1 MPVLSEDDHLRRL
14 LTGAKTIA
22 VVGLSPDPS
31 RDSHMIAA
39 FLRRAGYRILP
50 VNPTVASVL
59 GERSWPAVDAIP
71 EPVDIVDIFRRPE
84 HVPDVVEAA
93 IRNGARAIWMQPGTG
108 HPAAARRASAA
119 GLEVV
124 VDRCILVEHRRLMR
138 FAGKAG

>member
-14 LTGAKTIA
+14 LIGARTIA

-31 RDSHMIAA
+31 RDSHMVAA
-39 FLRRAGYRILP
+39 FLRQAGYRVLP

-59 GERSWPAVDAIP
+59 GEQSWPAVDGIP

-84 HVPDVVEAA
+84 HVPDIVEAA
-93 IRNGARAIWMQPGTG
+93 LRSGARAIWMQPGTSHAG
-108 HPAAARRASAA
+108 ATRRASAA
-119 GLEVV
+119 GLAVV

-138 FAGKAG
+138 SAGIAG